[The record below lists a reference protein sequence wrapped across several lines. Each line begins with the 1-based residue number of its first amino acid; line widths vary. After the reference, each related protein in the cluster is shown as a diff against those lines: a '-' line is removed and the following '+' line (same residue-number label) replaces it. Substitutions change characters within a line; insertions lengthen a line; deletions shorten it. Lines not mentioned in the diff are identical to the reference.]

1 MANQGEAHSR
11 FRAVGYRKGGKQL
24 RVWFVRLFPNELI
37 VHGAVP
43 RLVPKELTII
53 RSSLDHYFWSSLE
66 TIISSSL
73 EPKNS
78 VANAGHFSMSL
89 FVSSLSSTIR
99 VVSATR

>member
-53 RSSLDHYFWSSLE
+53 RSSLEPSFGVLE
-66 TIISSSL
+66 NQGTPLKMRGIFH
-73 EPKNS
+73 
-78 VANAGHFSMSL
+78 VT
-89 FVSSLSSTIR
+89 VR
-99 VVSATR
+99 VVLRTENSDNELYGQ